1 MKKHILLSVFFLFL
15 TNFSFLYAQEISPFS
30 KAEIIKA
37 NSAADVSY
45 LNEDEKKVILLI
57 NLARLDGKRFYNY
70 YLPQYVEKSP
80 FLSDIKENSYLKSL
94 KKDLFKTKK
103 LPMLMP
109 NKILTDAS
117 LKHAD
122 DMGKSGKTG
131 HESSNGTSFSDRMT
145 HDIKNFSNVGENCDY
160 GFSDPMMIVCHLLE
174 DKGVKSLG
182 HRKNILGKSFDKIG
196 VAIEPHKVYKTN
208 CVMIFSAE

>member
-80 FLSDIKENSYLKSL
+80 FLSDIKENSYLKS
-94 KKDLFKTKK
+94 
-103 LPMLMP
+103 
-109 NKILTDAS
+109 NEILTDAS